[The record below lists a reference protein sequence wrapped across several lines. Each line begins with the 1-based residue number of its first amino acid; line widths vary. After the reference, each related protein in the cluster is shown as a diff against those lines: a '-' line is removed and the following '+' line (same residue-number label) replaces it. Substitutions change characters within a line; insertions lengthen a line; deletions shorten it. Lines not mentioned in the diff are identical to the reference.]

1 MTADKPMDLLTLKQ
15 YNASQPRKWLLV
27 MTLFVPVIALWAV
40 SSGAMHIDVIN
51 ILFGDTMAS
60 QAAFHRHVLFEI
72 RLPRLLMTFA
82 TGAGLALCGG
92 VLQSLFRNPL
102 AEPGLLG
109 ISSGAALFA
118 AIGFLILSTLALPER
133 LTLIFIPLMAFL
145 GAGIAVV
152 GLFLL
157 NYGKGG
163 NTLLL
168 ILSGVAINASAMT
181 LLGIVTYLVDDST
194 LRLITFWS
202 MGSYS
207 GISWPV
213 AIATFV
219 FVALA
224 AWYFYHIKS
233 ALALMSFSEKQAI
246 YQGVNTAKIK
256 VLSLGFVA
264 VVTAFCVSF
273 TGVVGFVGLVVPH
286 LSRMVIGSNLNFTM
300 PLSILLGGCL
310 VSAADTLS
318 RTVIAP
324 AELPIGLITSALG
337 IPFFL
342 YLIVKAKR

>member
-133 LTLIFIPLMAFL
+133 LTLIFIPLMHSLEQA
-145 GAGIAVV
+145 
-152 GLFLL
+152 LL
-157 NYGKGG
+157 SWDCFYLITVKGG
-163 NTLLL
+163 
-168 ILSGVAINASAMT
+168 IPCYLS
-181 LLGIVTYLVDDST
+181 
-194 LRLITFWS
+194 
-202 MGSYS
+202 
-207 GISWPV
+207 
-213 AIATFV
+213 
-219 FVALA
+219 
-224 AWYFYHIKS
+224 
-233 ALALMSFSEKQAI
+233 
-246 YQGVNTAKIK
+246 
-256 VLSLGFVA
+256 
-264 VVTAFCVSF
+264 
-273 TGVVGFVGLVVPH
+273 
-286 LSRMVIGSNLNFTM
+286 
-300 PLSILLGGCL
+300 CL
-310 VSAADTLS
+310 V
-318 RTVIAP
+318 
-324 AELPIGLITSALG
+324 
-337 IPFFL
+337 
-342 YLIVKAKR
+342 